1 MHVRSPHDCV
11 SFRVLHARASHTF
24 SYDIPVLTALRQ
36 NLCVLSR
43 ELCELPASGAQR
55 SQYMHPTHTRE
66 FRLQQPI
73 AEKVLTSCSLAN
85 ARVNCQGRISNKI
98 TYKTIFHI
106 YIIFTHLFT
115 YANIPH
121 LIKLYLLNY
130 YLLVIVLIYFIGNFI

>member
-1 MHVRSPHDCV
+1 MPVRLPHDCV

-43 ELCELPASGAQR
+43 ELCELPASGAER
-55 SQYMHPTHTRE
+55 SQYMHPTHT
-66 FRLQQPI
+66 I

-106 YIIFTHLFT
+106 YIIFTHLFI

-130 YLLVIVLIYFIGNFI
+130 YLLVILLIYFIGNFI